1 MCNKQAKV
9 SFNNASW
16 HCVLLTEGYN
26 TKFYQWSH
34 KTSMLK
40 PPITWSV
47 LHFAPMFLSLVFT
60 LDIGF
65 WLCTWRLASLLSILR
80 IEKLFAFCD
89 ILVTFLI
96 TVSKYLTTRG
106 EVCFC
111 LLQFFVE
118 RIWWLELCV
127 PGRGRIWWLVSVK
140 QQMESTA
147 TRTRGDRT
155 DLSSLEDYLWQLSSM
170 SKILTPS
177 PKQCHQLVTR
187 CSSINL

>member
-1 MCNKQAKV
+1 MISQNINDKIPL
-9 SFNNASW
+9 S
-16 HCVLLTEGYN
+16 LDL
-26 TKFYQWSH
+26 FYTLPLCS
-34 KTSMLK
+34 
-40 PPITWSV
+40 
-47 LHFAPMFLSLVFT
+47 LSLVFT

-96 TVSKYLTTRG
+96 TVSKYLTTWG

-118 RIWWLELCV
+118 RIWWLELFV
-127 PGRGRIWWLVSVK
+127 PGRGRIWCLVSVK

-147 TRTRGDRT
+147 TGPEDAGLTYNLWRTTSD
-155 DLSSLEDYLWQLSSM
+155 S
-170 SKILTPS
+170 
-177 PKQCHQLVTR
+177 
-187 CSSINL
+187 